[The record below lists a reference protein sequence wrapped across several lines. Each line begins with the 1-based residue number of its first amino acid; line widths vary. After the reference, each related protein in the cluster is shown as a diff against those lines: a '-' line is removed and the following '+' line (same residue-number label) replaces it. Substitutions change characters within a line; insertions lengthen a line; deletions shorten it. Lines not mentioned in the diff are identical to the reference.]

1 MATGLQDEIRA
12 ALNQARRERDRL
24 RTVVFSTVLSEIRNR
39 EISDGCDATD
49 EVVGDVLARAIK
61 QRRESAKQM
70 RAGRREDLA
79 QKEEEEA
86 EVLAVFLPPQL
97 DEAQI
102 RSIIKELISDGPAEI
117 GPVMGRLM
125 PRIRGRFDGKE
136 ASRLVREELAG

>member
-39 EISDGCDATD
+39 EISDGCDAAD
-49 EVVGDVLARAIK
+49 GVVGDVLARAIK

-86 EVLAVFLPPQL
+86 EMLAVFLPPQL

-136 ASRLVREELAG
+136 ASRLVQEELAG